1 MNELIPYEQQ
11 LAGKLAEAP
20 LPNIDGAWDAM
31 RKMLDEEEDDKVVP
45 PVNRGC
51 RGAGIA
57 MLVLALLTGGLLI
70 WYMLTHKNQ
79 ATTAP
84 PANTAAKQD
93 SAIVHSSTQN
103 VKGNNIDTTLISD
116 KENLQVG
123 IDGVTSKSSV
133 STATQHSTQRMQ
145 ANVIRHKGA
154 VTNLRALTPVVNTRI
169 EQGVTAQ
176 KDSSDVIVNGLPS
189 HITPNQLGQHTD
201 TASNPSKD
209 VIPAAA
215 QPGITQQPVKNTNKP
230 VTNPT
235 PTSDTSH
242 TKTNDHK
249 ATEASND
256 KDKKPFWLGAGLA
269 LQQLIPVDGQ
279 KATPYNA
286 SGRKGS
292 LGDYIPSVYARVYHG
307 KKMLQVEFKYGAP
320 QYAKEVAYDKKIIF
334 HDSTTG
340 TTISNVSRVKKTYY
354 HQLPVSFHY
363 SVLPNFTIGGGFVWN
378 RFQSAVVQQE
388 TQSSAG
394 ASVDSL
400 VSSKLVTL
408 KRDSATAFAKSYFQF
423 MAEAQYTWKRFS
435 IGARYA
441 WGFQPYLTISSS
453 VNGQQQKER
462 NASLNIF
469 IRFELWQ
476 SKKKN

>member
-1 MNELIPYEQQ
+1 MNELLPYEQQ

-20 LPNIDGAWDAM
+20 LPDINGAWDAM

-57 MLVLALLTGGLLI
+57 MLALALLAGGLLI
-70 WYMLTHKNQ
+70 WHMLTQKQ
-79 ATTAP
+79 QTTTAP
-84 PANTAAKQD
+84 PANTAVKHD
-93 SAIVHSSTQN
+93 SAVVRSSTQN
-103 VKGNNIDTTLISD
+103 IKGNNIDTILISD

-145 ANVIRHKGA
+145 TNVIRHKGA
-154 VTNLRALTPVVNTRI
+154 VTNLRALTPVVNTMI
-169 EQGVTAQ
+169 GQGVTAQ
-176 KDSSDVIVNGLPS
+176 KDSGDVIVNWSPS
-189 HITPNQLGQHTD
+189 HIAPNQLGQHTD

-215 QPGITQQPVKNTNKP
+215 QPCITQQPVKNTNKP

-242 TKTNDHK
+242 TKTND
-249 ATEASND
+249 E
-256 KDKKPFWLGAGLA
+256 DKKPLWFGAGLV

-292 LGDYIPSVYARVYHG
+292 LGDYIPSVYARAYHG
-307 KKMLQVEFKYGAP
+307 KKMLQAEFKYGAP
-320 QYAKEVAYDKKIIF
+320 QYEKEVAYDKKIIF

-363 SVLPNFTIGGGFVWN
+363 SALPNFTIGGGFVWN

-423 MAEAQYTWKRFS
+423 MAEAQYTWKHFS
-435 IGARYA
+435 LGARYA
-441 WGFQPYLTISSS
+441 WGLQPYLTISSS
-453 VNGQQQKER
+453 VNGQAQKER
-462 NASLNIF
+462 NTSLNIF
-469 IRFELWQ
+469 IRYELWQ
-476 SKKKN
+476 SKKNK